1 MAPHTRRRFLEIAGL
16 AGGGVLLRRA
26 LWNEA
31 WAQEASAEPRFLLMV
46 YFSGGWDQLLALDPR
61 DATLPAHQY
70 VGGKAPTAGVYPA
83 YEEAAARSS
92 AVQAVMQATAG
103 KGVQAAAGLTFG
115 PAVTSSLL
123 AHAGDLSIVRG
134 MMMDTLTHEVGR
146 RYLLTGKFPR
156 GLAASGSSLNTVV
169 AAQAQSVL
177 DLPNLVVNVEAY
189 NAGYPAFASP
199 IFVRNA
205 TDVRAVLNPQAAT
218 PVLKGSSEALLEA
231 YENGPVDCA
240 EAELDMDGD
249 AVAFRDSRAQARK
262 ITGSSAGALFQFAN
276 PPPNTDVE
284 KLFTAFNLDPAR
296 ELNSM
301 KARAA
306 LAAQALTR
314 GISQAVS
321 VTLADGLDDHFDL
334 PGQHAASLSPG
345 FHALGLLISY
355 LKSKQVGTTGKSYW
369 DCTTLFGFS
378 EFSRTP
384 LLNARDGRDHHL
396 TGSCLVAGPGL
407 KRGKVF
413 GTSTATGGMQV
424 PAVDLATGTQV
435 ATGGVA
441 VRPCDVHATLLKSM
455 GMDSSHLSNQSP
467 RLLTG
472 LLK

>member
-1 MAPHTRRRFLEIAGL
+1 MATFPRRRFLEIAGL
-16 AGGGVLLRRA
+16 AGGGLLLRPA
-26 LWNEA
+26 LWREA
-31 WAQEASAEPRFLLMV
+31 WAQQAPAEPRFLLMV

-70 VGGKAPTAGVYPA
+70 VAGKAPTAGVYPA
-83 YEEAAARSS
+83 YAEAAVRNT
-92 AVQAVMQATAG
+92 AVSAVMQATGG
-103 KGVQAAAGLTFG
+103 KGVQSAGGLTFG
-115 PAVTSSLL
+115 PAVTQSLL
-123 AHAGDLSIVRG
+123 AHAADLSLVRG

-169 AAQAQSVL
+169 AAQSQSVL

-189 NAGYPAFASP
+189 NASYPAFASP
-199 IFVRNA
+199 VFVRSA
-205 TDVRAVLNPQAAT
+205 SDVRAVLNPQSAT
-218 PVLKGSSEALLEA
+218 ALKGSSEAVLEA
-231 YENGPVDCA
+231 YENGPERCA
-240 EAELDMDGD
+240 EAELDGEGL
-249 AVAFRDSRAQARK
+249 AAAFRDSRAQARRL
-262 ITGSSAGALFQFAN
+262 INSAAGGLFQFAN
-276 PPPNTDVE
+276 PPPNPDVAE
-284 KLFTAFNLDPAR
+284 LFTAFNLDPTK

-306 LAAQALTR
+306 LAGQALTR

-355 LKSKQVGTTGKSYW
+355 LKSRQVGTTGKSFW
-369 DCTTLFGFS
+369 DCTTLFAFS

-396 TGSCLVAGPGL
+396 TGSCLVSGPGL

-413 GTSTATGGMQV
+413 GASTATGGMQV
-424 PAVDLATGTQV
+424 PNVDLSTGQPVT
-435 ATGGVA
+435 TGGVS
-441 VRPCDVHATLLKSM
+441 VRPCDVHATLLNSM
-455 GMDSSHLSNQSP
+455 GMDASHLSNQSP
-467 RLLTG
+467 RLLAG

>member
-1 MAPHTRRRFLEIAGL
+1 MSRLPRRRFLEIAGL
-16 AGGGVLLRRA
+16 AGGGLLLRRA
-26 LWNEA
+26 LGREA
-31 WAQEASAEPRFLLMV
+31 WAQQAPAEPRFLLMV

-61 DATLPAHQY
+61 DASQPQHQY
-70 VGGKAPTAGVYPA
+70 VAGKVPTAGVYPA
-83 YEEAAARSS
+83 YAEAAARNT
-92 AVQAVMQATAG
+92 AVAAVMQATSG
-103 KGVQAAAGLTFG
+103 TGVQAAGGLTFG
-115 PAVTSSLL
+115 PAVTQSLL
-123 AHAGDLSIVRG
+123 AHAADLSIVRG

-169 AAQAQSVL
+169 AAQTQSVL

-189 NAGYPAFASP
+189 NAGYPAYASP
-199 IFVRNA
+199 TFVRSA
-205 TDVRAVLNPQAAT
+205 ADVRSVLNPQSAT
-218 PVLKGSSEALLEA
+218 ALKGSSEAVLEA
-231 YENGPVDCA
+231 FENGPERCA
-240 EAELDMDGD
+240 EAELDGEGL
-249 AVAFRDSRAQARK
+249 ASAFRDSRAQARK
-262 ITGSSAGALFQFAN
+262 ITHSAAGALFQFAN
-276 PPPNTDVE
+276 PAPNPDVAE
-284 KLFTAFNLDPAR
+284 LFTAFNLDPAR

-334 PGQHAASLSPG
+334 AGQHAASLTPG
-345 FHALGLLISY
+345 FQALGQLISY

-369 DCTTLFGFS
+369 DCTTLLAFS

-407 KRGKVF
+407 KRGRVF
-413 GTSTATGGMQV
+413 GASTATGGMQV
-424 PAVDLATGTQV
+424 PSVDLSSGQV
-435 ATGGVA
+435 VGSGGVS
-441 VRPCDVHATLLKSM
+441 VRPCDVHATLLTSM
-455 GMDSSHLSNQSP
+455 GLDAAHLSNQSP
-467 RLLTG
+467 RLLAG